1 MRPCVTLC
9 LAVLACGTV
18 VDDVRNIA
26 QLHDEGP
33 FIDADYAAAKQRAL
47 ASAFP
52 PRSPSQPNSN
62 ASAGTIMIDCVS
74 DGSNGDV
81 KVLTVVV
88 PQPSTPIDIRRSCPD
103 VVGFSGDTVH
113 LRPVHVPP

>member
-1 MRPCVTLC
+1 MRLIITLC
-9 LAVLACGTV
+9 LATLACGSLV
-18 VDDVRNIA
+18 ADIRSIA
-26 QLHDEGP
+26 QLHDEGLLS
-33 FIDADYAAAKQRAL
+33 DAEYSSAKQRAL

-52 PRSPSQPNSN
+52 PPSTQPNN
-62 ASAGTIMIDCVS
+62 TATAGTIMIDCVS
-74 DGSNGDV
+74 DGNDDV

-88 PQPSTPIDIRRSCPD
+88 PQTSTPIEIRRSCPD

>member
-1 MRPCVTLC
+1 MRSIVTLC
-9 LAVLACGTV
+9 LATLACGSLV
-18 VDDVRNIA
+18 EDIRSIA
-26 QLHDEGP
+26 QLHDEGLLT
-33 FIDADYAAAKQRAL
+33 DAEYSSAKQRAL

-52 PRSPSQPNSN
+52 PPPPAQPNSN
-62 ASAGTIMIDCVS
+62 ATSGTIMIDCVS
-74 DGSNGDV
+74 DGNDDV

-88 PQPSTPIDIRRSCPD
+88 PQTSTPIEIRRSCPD